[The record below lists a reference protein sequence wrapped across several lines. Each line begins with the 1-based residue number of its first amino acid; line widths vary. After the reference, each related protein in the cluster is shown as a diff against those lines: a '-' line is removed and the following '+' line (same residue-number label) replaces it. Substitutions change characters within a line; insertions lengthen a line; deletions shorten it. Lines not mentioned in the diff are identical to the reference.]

1 MSRSAARP
9 TMPTPPDDHAH
20 TPATGSA
27 PESASTPAP
36 SPHTG
41 MQAHQG
47 HVVAREP
54 ERFPFDKVL
63 IANRGEIAVRIIRAC
78 RDLGLG
84 SVAVYSDA
92 DRSAPHVRMADEA
105 VHLGPPAPGES
116 YLNIGKLLDAA
127 KRTGAAA
134 VHPGYGFLSENPAF
148 ADACA
153 GGGLIF
159 IGPPGDVM
167 RELGEKTAAKRVAVA
182 AGVPIVP
189 GYNSGLQDAAH
200 AARVAAEIGYPVL
213 LKAAAGGGGKGIRFV
228 FKPDE
233 LEASLRLA
241 KSEAKT
247 AFGDDTVYMEKA
259 VTPARHIEVQIIGD
273 THGNVI
279 HLGERECSIQR
290 RHQKLIEETPSVA
303 LTPEL
308 RDRITSAAVALA
320 RAAGY
325 INAGTVEFLLGPDG
339 NFYFLEVN
347 TRLQVEHP
355 VTELRTGLDL
365 VRLQLRVAAGLPLG
379 VRQDEIEFRGHAIEA
394 RITAEDPLNRF
405 LPASGAVAALQAPA
419 GPGVRLDSG
428 IYAGM
433 EVPLFY
439 DSLLAKLIAWGQD
452 RDEAVTRLRRAL
464 DEFDLAG
471 VRTTIPFHQW
481 LTHNPRFL
489 AGDFSTDFVAQ
500 EWHPELAEELQ
511 PEPDAAATTADTE
524 GERLTPEQVAALVAA
539 IAAQSDEQTR
549 AQRLKGATGENGLSG
564 RGSTWK
570 LAGRRAEMHGW

>member
-1 MSRSAARP
+1 MPRSAARP
-9 TMPTPPDDHAH
+9 TMPTPPDDHA
-20 TPATGSA
+20 PAPTAG
-27 PESASTPAP
+27 PESAPAP
-36 SPHTG
+36 APHT
-41 MQAHQG
+41 QNHTDRNT
-47 HVVAREP
+47 AREP

-127 KRTGAAA
+127 KRTGAEA
-134 VHPGYGFLSENPAF
+134 VHPGYGFLSENAAF

-153 GGGLIF
+153 AAGLIF
-159 IGPPGDVM
+159 VGPPGDVM
-167 RELGEKTAAKRVAVA
+167 RELGEKTAAKRVAIA

-189 GYNSGLQDAAH
+189 GYNSGLEDATH

-228 FKPDE
+228 FKQEE

-308 RDRITSAAVALA
+308 REHITSAAVALA

-325 INAGTVEFLLGPDG
+325 VNAGTVEFLLGPDG

-379 VRQDEIEFRGHAIEA
+379 VSQDEIEFRGHAIEA

-405 LPASGAVAALQAPA
+405 LPASGSIAALQAPA

-481 LTHNPRFL
+481 LTRNPRFL
-489 AGDFSTDFVAQ
+489 AGDFSTDFIAE
-500 EWHPELAEELQ
+500 EWHPERTEEIQ
-511 PEPDAAATTADTE
+511 PESDATATSAATE
-524 GERLTPEQVAALVAA
+524 GERLTPEQIAALVAA
-539 IAAQSDEQTR
+539 IAAQSEVQAR
-549 AQRLKGATGENGLSG
+549 AQRLHGAASDSGTSG
-564 RGSTWK
+564 RGSAWK
-570 LAGRRAEMHGW
+570 LAGRRTEMHGW